1 MLKKLLHLSVVLAS
15 AGSLCAWNP
24 ATGPNLL
31 ISGQDVPGQDL
42 PLAVPG
48 PDGSTFVSW
57 LSWEDSNAS
66 LKLQLLD
73 KDGAPQLGESG
84 IYVSQ
89 HATPSWSSGYD
100 ITSDTSGN
108 VYIAY
113 SDKRNG
119 TWQTYV
125 YKIDSHGAKQWGDGV
140 PVAENN
146 VESCLNPKLLRTDA
160 GNVVVAYQSLVGA
173 RNTIKITKLAADG
186 SKAWG
191 GMIELTGT
199 NGLYALA
206 DAGGD
211 SFYAVYVE
219 GDAGNLTVM
228 RYTANGE
235 GAWEEPVSVDRGS
248 AIVSRKPMVTADG
261 SGGIVLSWNHAVS
274 TTKVVGALQAMNRS
288 GELLWPEPQYY
299 PTSLSVATS
308 PQGDIYVAYP
318 FSDVNGV
325 NLGVAKYDA
334 AGEYLWDSPVLLD
347 WLSYSVSIYGVQVV
361 DGGDLAVVYRNA
373 SAFNEATIE
382 YSQLDPGGNIVDT
395 QLPVSM
401 MLGDKGRGGLSYSGG
416 RQLVLAWGDNGMAD
430 GRGSIYAQNIVMAEP
445 ASLTPT
451 LAGGKALKAAYSHG
465 ALSVNADGE
474 ASVFDCSGSLMFTCR
489 IVGGTAHTAALAPGV
504 YILRMNG
511 ETVKFTVL

>member
-1 MLKKLLHLSVVLAS
+1 MQKKLLLLSVVIAS

-42 PLAVPG
+42 PLTAPG

-57 LSWEDSNAS
+57 LSWEDSSAS

-73 KDGAPQLGESG
+73 KDGAPLLGESG
-84 IYVSQ
+84 MYVSQ
-89 HATPSWSSGYD
+89 HATPTWSSGYD
-100 ITSDTSGN
+100 ITSDAAGN
-108 VYIAY
+108 VYVAY

-119 TWQTYV
+119 VWQTYV
-125 YKIDSHGAKQWGDGV
+125 YKIDSSGAKLWGDGV
-140 PVAENN
+140 LVAEND

-160 GNVVVAYQSLVGA
+160 GNTVVAYQSLIGS

-206 DAGGD
+206 DAGSD
-211 SFYAVYVE
+211 SFYAVYIE

-235 GAWEEPVSVDRGS
+235 AAWEEPVSVDKGS
-248 AIVSRKPMVTADG
+248 AIVSSEPVVTAD
-261 SGGIVLSWNHAVS
+261 SNGGIVLCWNHSLGGTRVE
-274 TTKVVGALQAMNRS
+274 GALQAMNRS

-347 WLSYSVSIYGVQVV
+347 WLSYSVSIYGARVV

-382 YSQLDPGGNIVDT
+382 YSQVTSGGDIVDT

-401 MLGDKGRGGLSYSGG
+401 MLGDKGRGGLSYGGG
-416 RQLVLAWGDNGMAD
+416 RQLVLAWGDNGMAN
-430 GRGSIYAQNIVMAEP
+430 GRGSIYAQNIVLAEP
-445 ASLTPT
+445 ASLTST
-451 LAGGKALKAAYSHG
+451 LAGGKALAAAYSHG
-465 ALSVNADGE
+465 TLSANADGE
-474 ASVFDCSGSLMFTCR
+474 ATVYDCSGRLMFTCR
-489 IVGGTAHTAALAPGV
+489 IAGGTAQTAVLTPGV

-511 ETVKFTVL
+511 ETVKFTAL

>member
-1 MLKKLLHLSVVLAS
+1 MQKKLLHLSVVLAS

-206 DAGGD
+206 DAGG
-211 SFYAVYVE
+211 YRAV
-219 GDAGNLTVM
+219 GPGGCGIPPQA
-228 RYTANGE
+228 
-235 GAWEEPVSVDRGS
+235 EEPSAARERTISMRSVRED
-248 AIVSRKPMVTADG
+248 
-261 SGGIVLSWNHAVS
+261 
-274 TTKVVGALQAMNRS
+274 
-288 GELLWPEPQYY
+288 
-299 PTSLSVATS
+299 TS
-308 PQGDIYVAYP
+308 
-318 FSDVNGV
+318 
-325 NLGVAKYDA
+325 NL
-334 AGEYLWDSPVLLD
+334 
-347 WLSYSVSIYGVQVV
+347 
-361 DGGDLAVVYRNA
+361 R
-373 SAFNEATIE
+373 
-382 YSQLDPGGNIVDT
+382 
-395 QLPVSM
+395 
-401 MLGDKGRGGLSYSGG
+401 
-416 RQLVLAWGDNGMAD
+416 
-430 GRGSIYAQNIVMAEP
+430 
-445 ASLTPT
+445 
-451 LAGGKALKAAYSHG
+451 
-465 ALSVNADGE
+465 
-474 ASVFDCSGSLMFTCR
+474 
-489 IVGGTAHTAALAPGV
+489 
-504 YILRMNG
+504 
-511 ETVKFTVL
+511 